1 MNRLRKLFRQHGGR
15 DCGGCQHFE
24 TNPHRIERMLPNL
37 SVLGSAHASV
47 AAGDGICVL
56 HDTYQSDRFGCE
68 HWMATARGPA
78 RGR

>member
-1 MNRLRKLFRQHGGR
+1 MKRLLGLFRQRGGR
-15 DCGGCQHFE
+15 DCGGCRHFE
-24 TNPHRIERMLPNL
+24 DNPHRIERMLPNL

-47 AAGDGICVL
+47 AFGSGICVL

-68 HWMATARGPA
+68 DWVAAAMGAA